1 MPIIVS
7 ALCSILIWI
16 FVDHKKKSLIRTFLT
31 NVLLTVFMYAY
42 YLGYSAS
49 VLKAAFFS
57 ISPNA
62 VYCSAMSVMTAGLM
76 CVVKFFKL
84 HQKTADQDGRVDY
97 HIEPVDRKLFW
108 VIIAAAFV
116 VRIAGVNWGAGQTFH
131 PDEGKVV
138 RPPVAMA
145 ENCTFMSDELEA
157 PSQITSRVLS
167 VVFRLV
173 MVVGEMVGSEV
184 GMLTYVVITRTYM
197 AILSVGVVA
206 CAFLIGN
213 YLKGHAGTVAAALMA
228 FFPPFIH
235 AAHCAVNDTFVGL
248 CLCACILCA
257 FHYLDEN
264 RDFKWLSAMA
274 FITVL
279 ALYDKWHGI
288 VSCAIIA
295 IAVIVK
301 QIRNKQYMKIF
312 TQGAFSIMVIVAIA
326 ALTAPNLVLNIQDI
340 AKTLTHLTND
350 YATEN
355 SATFGENLHIYVL
368 WFFSHMGILSV
379 VFVVAGLICSIRE
392 KRVEFMLLLIGP
404 IEIIG
409 ICLQDRHFLR
419 WGYPFYVSLI
429 ILIGAGLVY
438 AYERACILS
447 MPALK
452 HTLRT
457 VLVCGIALTGT
468 NLLAGTVLLDVM
480 YTNSQLDTR
489 VVSEKWCLDRGIT
502 QFDCVYDS
510 YTCWEPGGI
519 VIKYPYRPREEI
531 EVQATVEEIDGAITV
546 NRIGRSYAVAHPDES
561 TDFLMEKI
569 GANEMAYFKADCVFN
584 DNGFGDF
591 GYVPHKLLE
600 LSRIRFCLEKCIGIL
615 QRDMLFGRDD
625 IIVYDISMLPSYE
638 KCRFI
643 DYDSETDRY
652 WGRIDKIP
660 HGTFRVEVSGGEIGN
675 GHVYIENADGTTV
688 ASFDFAG
695 GHGEFSMDADHYLLT
710 VKTDQKFDFIK
721 FVPQ

>member
-1 MPIIVS
+1 MPVIVS
-7 ALCSILIWI
+7 ILCSFFLWV
-16 FVDHKKKSLIRTFLT
+16 FVDHKKKAFIKTFLI
-31 NVLLTVFMYAY
+31 NILLTTFIYAY
-42 YLGYSAS
+42 YLGYSVN
-49 VLKAAFFS
+49 VLEAAFLS
-57 ISPNA
+57 VSPNA
-62 VYCSAMSVMTAGLM
+62 VYCSVMAVTAAGLM
-76 CVVKFFKL
+76 CVVKMYARHK
-84 HQKTADQDGRVDY
+84 KVTTADRFDY
-97 HIEPVDRKLFW
+97 HIGTVDRKLFW

-213 YLKGHAGTVAAALMA
+213 YLKRHAGTVGAALMA
-228 FFPPFIH
+228 VFPPFIH

-248 CLCACILCA
+248 CLCVCILCA
-257 FHYLDEN
+257 FHYLEEN

-295 IAVIVK
+295 IAVIIK
-301 QIRNKQYMKIF
+301 QIRNKQYMKVF
-312 TQGAFSIMVIVAIA
+312 TQGAFSIMVIVVIA

-392 KRVEFMLLLIGP
+392 KRAEFMLLLIGP

-429 ILIGAGLVY
+429 LLVGAGVVY
-438 AYERACILS
+438 AYERACIRS
-447 MPALK
+447 KPALK
-452 HTLRT
+452 YTLRT
-457 VLVCGIALTGT
+457 MLVCGIALTGT
-468 NLLAGTVLLDVM
+468 NLLAGTVLLDIM

-489 VVSEKWCLDRGIT
+489 VVSEKWCLDRGIA

-546 NRIGRSYAVAHPDES
+546 NRLGRSYAVAHPDES
-561 TDFLMEKI
+561 TDFLMEQI

-591 GYVPHKLLE
+591 GYVPHRLLE

-660 HGTFRVEVSGGEIGN
+660 HGTFRVEVSGGEIGS
-675 GHVYIENADGTTV
+675 GHVYIEDADGTTV
-688 ASFDFAG
+688 ASFDFTG
-695 GHGEFSMDADHYLLT
+695 GHGEFSVDADHYLLT

-721 FVPQ
+721 FAPQ